1 MEKEQG
7 KLKNELVLV
16 KIMDEYAIGP
26 QNGEKS
32 DILNKTKNYMEVKT
46 INLMQISWRERKNI
60 NCSINKKRRKNWEK
74 YEL

>member
-46 INLMQISWRERKNI
+46 INLMQIS
-60 NCSINKKRRKNWEK
+60 
-74 YEL
+74 